1 MNESEPRP
9 SLCTPAAG
17 EPGERSSL
25 PRTVWSLRISLTG
38 VSKDATSNTS
48 APRMKYHRSKKA
60 NGNTDNTA
68 IRSHMV
74 LVLEPAS
81 GGRDIESDDYPPL
94 PPPRIILVVG
104 GGRSFRGGREGV
116 GRRARVLAHL
126 VRAG

>member
-1 MNESEPRP
+1 MWPRK
-9 SLCTPAAG
+9 SMSWKSTM
-17 EPGERSSL
+17 

-116 GRRARVLAHL
+116 RRRARVLAHL